1 MHSTFDLRVDFGVG
15 VSKGIKI
22 NDVILMDVVSVDIVM
37 DLTAAWKLEE
47 IDVSDNLVVSDLE
60 KEDIV
65 DFVVLAT
72 EGLLE
77 IN

>member
-37 DLTAAWKLEE
+37 DLTAA
-47 IDVSDNLVVSDLE
+47 
-60 KEDIV
+60 
-65 DFVVLAT
+65 
-72 EGLLE
+72 
-77 IN
+77 